1 MQIGAQIFKWLR
13 LVFWPRP
20 LFLPANCATPTG
32 PGQRT
37 CCLWALLIGHHGQTC
52 GCIKQWLPHNFNEF
66 HQKPNWQFNL
76 LPSVVFSGT
85 APLSQ
90 YLALFLKLYEA
101 KSHLHFCENSISAR
115 SSDMIDTPGARRL
128 NDSRGSGL
136 RVVVG
141 MSMSLPRP
149 LSAGVKTTPRVC
161 DISGHVQQLVATHGR
176 SPQTDMPMETGHA
189 KQPGTKNNATNGQG
203 KRRIT
208 SSSRHVAAYKVV

>member
-85 APLSQ
+85 PFPISCSVFETLWGQVPFAFLWELDFRSVKWHDWYSGRQ
-90 YLALFLKLYEA
+90 ASEWFQGIGIESGSGYEYVLASPVVCGRK
-101 KSHLHFCENSISAR
+101 NN
-115 SSDMIDTPGARRL
+115 TPGL
-128 NDSRGSGL
+128 WHL
-136 RVVVG
+136 RSCPAVG
-141 MSMSLPRP
+141 GDTRAE
-149 LSAGVKTTPRVC
+149 SA
-161 DISGHVQQLVATHGR
+161 D
-176 SPQTDMPMETGHA
+176 GHA
-189 KQPGTKNNATNGQG
+189 HGDGTC
-203 KRRIT
+203 
-208 SSSRHVAAYKVV
+208 HAAGHGEQCNERAREAAHHIK

>member
-136 RVVVG
+136 GLEVR
-141 MSMSLPRP
+141 
-149 LSAGVKTTPRVC
+149 
-161 DISGHVQQLVATHGR
+161 SGHGYEYVLASPVVCGR
-176 SPQTDMPMETGHA
+176 KNNTPGLWHLRSCPAVGGDTRAESADGHA
-189 KQPGTKNNATNGQG
+189 HGDGTC
-203 KRRIT
+203 
-208 SSSRHVAAYKVV
+208 HAAGHGEQCNERAREAAHHIK